1 MALDYGALKRFLG
14 DCMKDEKKAAELI
27 AEITKQMDMLINDTS
42 VPKNVRSA
50 IGEARQKLDSQ
61 ADYIIKISEAIYS
74 LDSVSNDINLPPQA
88 RTSIWN
94 ILGMLE
100 SIKTS

>member
-1 MALDYGALKRFLG
+1 
-14 DCMKDEKKAAELI
+14 MKDEKKVTALI
-27 AEITKQMDMLINDTS
+27 AEAAKQMDLLISDTS
-42 VPKNVRSA
+42 VPKNVRNA
-50 IGEARQKLDSQ
+50 ITEARQKLDSK
-61 ADYIIKISEAIYS
+61 DDLIVRISEAIYN

-94 ILGMLE
+94 ILSMLE